1 MLDPAIT
8 FGVSWWH
15 NTRTE
20 MAVTDND
27 AYIAT
32 LARLRLDLALA
43 EARVQKLK
51 AGIMAI
57 EELIQEPG
65 TSVERQNGSGVKV
78 TTANPITAATTLR
91 DAAVMALDLAG
102 RPLRTRQ
109 IYDLLMKFGYSYDK
123 GFDTF
128 KGSMTPTLDRLTNIF
143 EKVDPGLYAL
153 AKWPKE
159 QKTPAAEAR
168 PGGLLDQIKF

>member
-1 MLDPAIT
+1 
-8 FGVSWWH
+8 
-15 NTRTE
+15 

-32 LARLRLDLALA
+32 LARLRLDLAQA

-57 EELIQEPG
+57 EELIEPSG
-65 TSVERQNGSGVKV
+65 ATTERQNGTGHVA
-78 TTANPITAATTLR
+78 TAPNPITAATTLR

-143 EKVDPGLYAL
+143 EKVGPGLYAL
-153 AKWPKE
+153 AKWPDE
-159 QKTPAAEAR
+159 QKTPPAEVR
-168 PGGLLDQIKF
+168 TGGLLDQINQIKF